1 VFDLKAAQRRMHLDL
16 RGAAGCPRW
25 EGEPEDE
32 AGGISGVGWSRG
44 RALLFPVKVSF
55 ESGKN

>member
-1 VFDLKAAQRRMHLDL
+1 MHLDL